1 MYYLNK
7 LDSTDKV
14 DDSEYENLRCV
25 KSILV
30 NEFEEYNKLKLIVVV
45 SIVDNLFITLT
56 VAKLQDILIETDTLR
71 ENILYLISF
80 KHFVDIIVK
89 LIYNSTHTCI
99 NIFSVTVSINIFEK
113 ITLKV
118 YIYLPF

>member
-1 MYYLNK
+1 METIYDVMYYLNK
-7 LDSTDKV
+7 LEFTDKV
-14 DDSEYENLRCV
+14 DDSDYENLGCV

-30 NEFEEYNKLKLIVVV
+30 IEFEENNKPKLIDVI

-80 KHFVDIIVK
+80 KHFVES
-89 LIYNSTHTCI
+89 N
-99 NIFSVTVSINIFEK
+99 F
-113 ITLKV
+113 
-118 YIYLPF
+118 